1 MNILTIIT
9 PNWVD
14 SHLARWLR
22 YVQKNCPDAD
32 LLLYYVGGNGI
43 KRDFPGL
50 REQFK
55 QVIELPLEGRAQFNR
70 IRMSAVTDFKVQSC
84 LYLDADCDVLESLA
98 AIPEQTVGK
107 SLAFVDSP
115 AIHKS
120 WSELCRKLDKD
131 ESWSGW
137 VGNNGLLWMTED
149 WGERY
154 DKAVKVVEDSG
165 ISPRIIGT
173 VAFNWMLREN
183 DGWAKLPYNYGVI
196 WWDSDNFHGAKVV
209 QYCND
214 NGQKKRV
221 TMEKEWRDS
230 RVIEISENPTGIPND

>member
-1 MNILTIIT
+1 MNICTIIT
-9 PNWVD
+9 PDWVD
-14 SHLARWLR
+14 AHLSRWLR
-22 YVQKNCPDAD
+22 YAQKNCPDAD

-43 KRDFPGL
+43 ERDFPGL

-70 IRMSAVTDFKVQSC
+70 IRMSATTDFDVDSVVYC
-84 LYLDADCDVLESLA
+84 DADADFLGDIA
-98 AIPEQTVGK
+98 DIEQHAKGK

-115 AIHKS
+115 AIHKP
-120 WSELCRKLDKD
+120 WSELCRKLGKD
-131 ESWSGW
+131 ESWSGY
-137 VGNNGLLWMTED
+137 VANNGLLWMTED

-154 DKAVKVVEDSG
+154 EKAVKAVEDSG

-183 DGWAKLPYNYGVI
+183 DGWEKLPYNYGVI

-221 TMEKEWRDS
+221 TMEQEWRDS
-230 RVIEISENPTGIPND
+230 RVSEQPRADKGE